1 MEEGRNV
8 WSLRLPLLFNLLL
21 IQYVLR
27 LFLTLLH
34 IFSIIFSHKMLLSS
48 QFSKSVFIIH
58 FYSALKWQIKHAY
71 PMARGLPG
79 APHGPHASCLLP
91 FLHEPCSTQG
101 LCYIHCC
108 CRNISAWSLELIHA
122 FSSKFN
128 FNFAEGKQC
137 TRLLWEEEDVLRKIC
152 SAMSLDLAH

>member
-34 IFSIIFSHKMLLSS
+34 IFSIISSHKMLLSS

-58 FYSALKWQIKHAY
+58 FYSAPKW
-71 PMARGLPG
+71 
-79 APHGPHASCLLP
+79 
-91 FLHEPCSTQG
+91 
-101 LCYIHCC
+101 
-108 CRNISAWSLELIHA
+108 
-122 FSSKFN
+122 
-128 FNFAEGKQC
+128 
-137 TRLLWEEEDVLRKIC
+137 
-152 SAMSLDLAH
+152 